1 VGVVVVAAVRPET
14 EHRDDVWGQLE
25 KAAPQVHA
33 EDGCELWA
41 LHEAKGAFVII
52 EQWRDGEALKAHG
65 SGPVFTKLTRALEGK
80 LEAPLDVQVLTP
92 RSVGDSERGAVR
104 PLRPE

>member
-1 VGVVVVAAVRPET
+1 MAVVVVASVRPEA
-14 EHRDDVWGQLE
+14 ERRDDVWAELE

-52 EQWRDGEALKAHG
+52 EQWRDPAALKAHG
-65 SGPVFTKLTRALEGK
+65 SGPVFTGLTRALEGQ
-80 LEAPLDVQVLTP
+80 LEAPLDVQVLSP
-92 RSVGDSERGAVR
+92 KSVGEPSRGLIR
-104 PLRPE
+104 P